1 MKNIFIA
8 PIAIFFLSSCSEF
21 SSEGNKFMEIRN
33 DAANFLNCNNGDHQ
47 IVINTIDKTSEI
59 SLDDSGV
66 FLKGTYKYEKPGKYS
81 TSASLT
87 YFISY
92 FIEDQEVLK
101 YQISKVGGRSIFVF
115 PEIKNIPDIKDKDG
129 KNITLNGEG
138 IVNTQFYTKCV
149 LTDVIPR

>member
-59 SLDDSGV
+59 
-66 FLKGTYKYEKPGKYS
+66 EKR
-81 TSASLT
+81 L
-87 YFISY
+87 FIS
-92 FIEDQEVLK
+92 F
-101 YQISKVGGRSIFVF
+101 
-115 PEIKNIPDIKDKDG
+115 
-129 KNITLNGEG
+129 
-138 IVNTQFYTKCV
+138 
-149 LTDVIPR
+149 